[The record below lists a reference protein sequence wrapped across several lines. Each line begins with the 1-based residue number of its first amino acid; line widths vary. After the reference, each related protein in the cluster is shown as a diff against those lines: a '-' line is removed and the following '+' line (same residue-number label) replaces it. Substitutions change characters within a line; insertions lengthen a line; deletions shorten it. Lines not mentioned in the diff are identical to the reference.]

1 MKNSDI
7 QVVVS
12 NANLLCSIENVP
24 FKIVRRVKDLSKI
37 SESVFLKL
45 KEITDLGAEKETPEE
60 EIEAERKDFL
70 EKDIETNFDRCLLS
84 WFDDIP
90 NVVIPYSFGDKQE
103 RFANSHAIIDFLI
116 EKGFIV

>member
-37 SESVFLKL
+37 S
-45 KEITDLGAEKETPEE
+45 GAQENE
-60 EIEAERKDFL
+60 EI
-70 EKDIETNFDRCLLS
+70 
-84 WFDDIP
+84 
-90 NVVIPYSFGDKQE
+90 
-103 RFANSHAIIDFLI
+103 
-116 EKGFIV
+116 